1 MLRVTEAQM
10 DWLEKAGTELDR
22 RAGLTTYIVAQ
33 YLTRLDLRIDGEEMP
48 AERGSILIL
57 EPNVPHYYRC
67 PEELLHHWFHVEGDL
82 TGLMQ
87 KYAIL
92 PNRLYNLKNTNEIS
106 ALFRQISMTH
116 HDKGAF
122 REDYIQLKIEEL
134 FITMAMQLSLQRAAS
149 EMSYSTIVRLKELR
163 FSILAHPEY
172 DWTVA
177 EMARR
182 LYLSESYFYQ
192 LYRRCFGI
200 TPTQDLIGIRI
211 ERARTLLLHDCTVAA
226 AAEKCGY
233 SSVYHFIRQ
242 FKRLVG
248 TTPYQFKKC

>member
-1 MLRVTEAQM
+1 
-10 DWLEKAGTELDR
+10 
-22 RAGLTTYIVAQ
+22 
-33 YLTRLDLRIDGEEMP
+33 
-48 AERGSILIL
+48 
-57 EPNVPHYYRC
+57 
-67 PEELLHHWFHVEGDL
+67 
-82 TGLMQ
+82 
-87 KYAIL
+87 
-92 PNRLYNLKNTNEIS
+92 
-106 ALFRQISMTH
+106 MTH

-134 FITMAMQLSLQRAAS
+134 FITMAMQLSLQKAAS